1 MTLAV
6 DGQDE
11 QYGEIFPEGLQE
23 DKVVHGVTVGEA
35 ELLKGHALR

>member
-1 MTLAV
+1 MPLAI

-11 QYGEIFPEGLQE
+11 QDWEILPEGLQE